1 MEIRGTLGDR
11 AGLGALKNALEAY
24 ALRHRIIAS
33 NIANTE
39 VAGYRPKR
47 VEFEK
52 YAELAMQSASH
63 VQLARTDPGHL
74 PPVDSGD
81 SIPSRVVEEPAA
93 PGEEAGVDL
102 ETEIVSMVKTQLSY
116 RLAVRLLDMKYNQ
129 LHSAITGK
137 SR

>member
-24 ALRHRIIAS
+24 ALRHRVIS
-33 NIANTE
+33 GNIANAE

-47 VEFEK
+47 VAFEK
-52 YAELAMQSASH
+52 YAEQAMANASN
-63 VQLARTDPGHL
+63 VQMARTDPGHL
-74 PPVDSGD
+74 PPDSGTE
-81 SIPSRVVEEPAA
+81 SIPSLVVDEPVR
-93 PGEEAGVDL
+93 PGEDPGVDL
-102 ETEIVSMVKTQLSY
+102 EKEIVSMVKNQLSY
-116 RLAVRLLDMKYNQ
+116 RLAVRLLDMKYTQ